1 MRYLLDANLSPT
13 IADDLLD
20 AGFDALH
27 VGDIG
32 MLSATD
38 EEIFERAVREPLV
51 VVTADSDFAM
61 LLAARRTDSP
71 SIVLLR
77 DVAGFGPSVHAALL
91 LANLRS
97 VEEALR
103 NGAIVAMSPK
113 RIRIRDL
120 PIT

>member
-1 MRYLLDANLSPT
+1 MRYLRDANLSPT
-13 IADDLLD
+13 IADDLVD
-20 AGFDALH
+20 NGFDASH
-27 VGDIG
+27 VADID
-32 MLSATD
+32 MLFATD
-38 EEIFERAVREPLV
+38 EEIFDRAVRESLV

-77 DVAGFGPSVHAALL
+77 DVAGFGPSLHAALL
-91 LANLRS
+91 LENLRS

-103 NGAIVAMSPK
+103 DGAIVAMSPN